1 MDAVEKIKTE
11 MTNSPPEEEST
22 QTALANQSD
31 LSQREEEEV
40 DHPSPPKKRSVAGW
54 LARLVCLTG
63 LTTVT
68 ACVVWE
74 MQTSWLQAHLLSRY
88 APTLTWQVETGPS
101 DAILFPANGPVDKR
115 QGYARLPQLS
125 ERLSSRG
132 FNIEQQARFSPP
144 LLEYAN
150 KGLFIPYDEKS
161 QTGITILD
169 CTGSPFY
176 LSRYPHYQYADFAT
190 IPNLVL
196 QALLFIENR
205 DLLSE
210 AYPMTNPAIDW
221 PRFGN
226 AVVSQLGKQLGIQD
240 HGSGG
245 STLATQMEKFR
256 HSPDGRTNSGTEKLR
271 QMASAS
277 VRAYRHGPL
286 THAAREKL
294 ALDYLNSVPLAA
306 APGYGEVHG
315 LGDGL
320 HTWFAA
326 DVARSNA
333 LLNQSVNQQGAL
345 AEQGLALRQVLALL
359 IAHRRP
365 SFYLLQGR
373 AELAT
378 LTDSYLRL
386 LAQQG
391 IIPPTLRDA
400 ALDQPL
406 SFRNF
411 VQAPAFNKID
421 SDKARY
427 VARGRLSNMLGLSL
441 YDLDHL
447 DLTAQSELNYPLQ
460 QEVSAYL
467 KRLADPLFAGEVGL
481 FGERLLS
488 PEKTSHV
495 RYSFTLFEQG
505 DDGFKVRVQT
515 DNTNLPFDINESSKL
530 ELGSTAKL
538 RVLTTYL
545 QIVAEL
551 HQRYGSLPSTTLR
564 QQTIVPQDNLTRWAL
579 DYLSSSPDRQL
590 RPMLLAAMERR
601 YSASPG
607 ESFFTGGGLHTFAN
621 FRREDNGRLPTL
633 QEALQESINLPF
645 VRLLRDV
652 VRYSLYQNPD
662 RATLL
667 SDDKDPRRQEYLRRF
682 ADREGKTYL
691 WRFWRKYQGKNSQEQ
706 LQTMVGDM
714 RLTQTR
720 LAAVHRYLFPEASTA
735 ELAKFIRQHLPGVAL
750 GDKQLTRLYQ
760 TLGPGGY
767 SLPDQ
772 GYVARVHPLD
782 LWLLGYRLSHP
793 EASFSDAVAASQSQR
808 LEVYGWLFNSR
819 HRSARDSRIRT
830 MLEIEAFA
838 DIHQRWQ
845 KVGYP
850 FDHLV
855 PSLATAIGSSG
866 DRPAALA
873 ELMGIIQNYGVRLPV
888 QRIDSLHFAA
898 ATPYETKFGA
908 MANPGERV
916 LPSEV
921 ASVLREALAK
931 VVELGTARR
940 LAGSIMLPDGT
951 PLTLGGKT
959 GTGDNRLETV
969 GRSGHVI
976 TSKVLNRTA
985 TFVFYLGEH
994 HFGTLTAYVEGGSAD
1009 KFRFT
1014 SALPVQVL
1022 KGMAPLL
1029 SPYLEPQ
1036 TQTQCQKPAPGVQRP
1051 TQSPPWLSQ
1060 GGREGLQ
1067 TGTPHS

>member
-1 MDAVEKIKTE
+1 MDAVEQVKPSQQNLAQE
-11 MTNSPPEEEST
+11 AVPGDAVSPPAESQNGT
-22 QTALANQSD
+22 EAPPPLTHRPRRTWLGWVGRVMYLVSISAVTTA
-31 LSQREEEEV
+31 
-40 DHPSPPKKRSVAGW
+40 
-54 LARLVCLTG
+54 
-63 LTTVT
+63 
-68 ACVVWE
+68 VVWE

-88 APTLTWQVETGPS
+88 APTLTWQLEPGPS
-101 DAILFPANGPVDKR
+101 DAITFPASGPVDKR
-115 QGYARLPQLS
+115 QGYALLPQLS
-125 ERLSSRG
+125 ERLANRG
-132 FNIEQQARFSPP
+132 FSIAQQVRFSPP
-144 LLEYAN
+144 LLAYSQH
-150 KGLFIPYDEKS
+150 GLFVPYNEKS
-161 QTGITILD
+161 QAGITIRD
-169 CTGSPFY
+169 CSGTPFY
-176 LSRYPHYQYADFAT
+176 TNRYPRFQYPDFAA
-190 IPNLVL
+190 IPPLVL
-196 QALLFIENR
+196 HALLFIENR
-205 DLLSE
+205 DLLSDD
-210 AYPMTNPAIDW
+210 YPLTNPAIDW
-221 PRFGN
+221 PRFAN
-226 AVVSQLGKQLGIQD
+226 AILSQLGKQVGIQD

-256 HSPDGRTNSGTEKLR
+256 HSPDGRTNSSKEKLR

-286 THAAREKL
+286 TLQAREQL

-326 DVARSNA
+326 DVAHSN
-333 LLNQSVNQQGAL
+333 LLLDPSAKQPSSL
-345 AEQGLALRQVLALL
+345 PSQGLALRQVVALL

-373 AELAT
+373 SELAT

-391 IIPPTLRDA
+391 IIDLPLRDA
-400 ALDQPL
+400 ALSQHL
-406 SFRNF
+406 NFRNF
-411 VQAPAFNKID
+411 VATPAFEKVD

-427 VARGRLSNMLGLSL
+427 VARGRLSNLLGLSF

-447 DLTAQSELNYPLQ
+447 DLTAQSDLNYPLQ
-460 QEVSAYL
+460 QQVSYYL

-481 FGERLLS
+481 LGERLLS
-488 PEKTSHV
+488 AEKTADV
-495 RYSFTLFEQG
+495 RYSFTLFERG
-505 DDGFKVRVQT
+505 KAGFLVRVQT
-515 DNTNLPFDINESSKL
+515 DNTNQPFDINESSKL

-545 QIVAEL
+545 QIMTEL
-551 HQRYGSLPSTTLR
+551 HQRFASLPATRLR
-564 QQTIVPQDNLTRWAL
+564 QQAVEPQDHLTRWAL
-579 DYLSSSPDRQL
+579 DYLANSPDRQL
-590 RPMLLAAMERR
+590 LPMLQAALDRH
-601 YSASPG
+601 YSASPY
-607 ESFFTGGGLHTFAN
+607 ERFFTGGGLHTFAN
-621 FRREDNGRLPTL
+621 FRREDNGRQPTL
-633 QEALQESINLPF
+633 REALQESINLPF

-652 VRYSLYQNPD
+652 ARYSLYQNPD

-691 WRFWRKYQGKNSQEQ
+691 WRFWRKYQGKNGQEQ
-706 LQTMVGDM
+706 LQTMVDDM

-720 LAAVHRYLFPEASTA
+720 LAAVHRYLFPEATPA
-735 ELAKFIRQHLPGVAL
+735 ELAKFIRQQLPNAPL
-750 GDKQLTRLYQ
+750 SDKQLTRLYQ
-760 TLGPGGY
+760 SLGPGAY

-782 LWLLGYRLSHP
+782 LWLLAYRLGHP
-793 EASFSDAVAASQSQR
+793 QASFSDAVAASQAQR

-873 ELMGIIQNYGVRLPV
+873 ELMGIIQNDGIRLPV
-888 QRIDSLHFAA
+888 QRIDSLHFAV
-898 ATPYETKFGA
+898 ATPYETQFSPTTNRA
-908 MANPGERV
+908 ERV

-921 ASVLREALAK
+921 ATVLREALAK
-931 VVELGTARR
+931 VVEIGTARR
-940 LAGSIMLPDGT
+940 LAGSFQLPDGT
-951 PLTLGGKT
+951 PLLLGGKT
-959 GTGDNRLETV
+959 GTGDNRLEKV
-969 GRSGHVI
+969 GHYGNVI
-976 TSKVLNRTA
+976 DSKVLNRTA
-985 TFVFYLGEH
+985 TFVFYLGDH
-994 HFGTLTAYVEGGSAD
+994 HFGTLTAYVEGSSAD

-1029 SPYLEPQ
+1029 SPYLQPG
-1036 TQTQCQKPAPGVQRP
+1036 THTQCQKPATT
-1051 TQSPPWLSQ
+1051 TQASPWLTK
-1060 GGREGLQ
+1060 RERLEIEAK
-1067 TGTPHS
+1067 GT